1 MKIAIIGASGFV
13 GAAILKEA
21 IERKHTVTAISRNP
35 EKTPA
40 FPGVVAVKCDVND
53 VPGLAALLAGHDL
66 VISAFNAGWTNPEL
80 YNDFLMGSRN
90 IQSAIKT
97 AGLSRYI
104 VIGGAG
110 SLYIAPGKQL
120 VDTPEFPAAFKNG
133 ALAARDYLNELM
145 NETELDWTFFS
156 PAVEMHP
163 GTSGIRR
170 GTFRLG
176 ADNPVFDKDGRS
188 ILSVEDL
195 AVAILDEAE
204 KPAHI
209 RKRFTAAY

>member
-1 MKIAIIGASGFV
+1 MKIAVIGASGFV

-21 IERKHTVTAISRNP
+21 VERHHSVTAICRSP
-35 EKTPA
+35 EKVPA
-40 FPGVVAVKCDVND
+40 LPGVIAVKGDVSD
-53 VPGLAALLAGHDL
+53 VQGLSELLAGHD
-66 VISAFNAGWTNPEL
+66 VIISAFNAGWTNPEL
-80 YNDFLMGSRN
+80 YNDFLIGSRN
-90 IQSAIKT
+90 IQLAIKS
-97 AGLSRYI
+97 AGLKRYI

-110 SLYIAPGKQL
+110 SLYIEPGKQL
-120 VDTPEFPAAFKNG
+120 VDTPDFPAAFRSG
-133 ALAARDYLNELM
+133 ALAARDYLNELT

-156 PAVEMHP
+156 PAIEMHP

-176 ADNPVFDKDGRS
+176 NDTPVFDKDGRS

-204 KPAHI
+204 KPVHV